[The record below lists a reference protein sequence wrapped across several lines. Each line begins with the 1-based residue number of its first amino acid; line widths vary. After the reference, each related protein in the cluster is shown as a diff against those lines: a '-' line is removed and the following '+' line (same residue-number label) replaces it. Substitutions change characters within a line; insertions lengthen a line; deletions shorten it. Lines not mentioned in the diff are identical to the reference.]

1 MKPLKN
7 IGWLASA
14 PILLFAGSVQAAAL
28 TISDPYCAN
37 FAFDAVTSTV
47 ACVEAASTGAEPA
60 TAPVCSVSASKTSV
74 TTGGTATLSALCNPA
89 ATSWNWTASSGA
101 PAISGS
107 SGTLTF
113 STAGSYTYRVAG
125 TNTIGAG
132 VPSADVTIAVTDAV
146 SGTPVVGTSCPAPAP
161 NTVIVNVG
169 TSDSYARK
177 DFDVVF
183 DNSGS
188 TFDSAV
194 TAGQTRALQFT
205 NGKSLTG
212 FLSGTTG
219 NYGGGYKDWALS
231 LCPGDFTASLG
242 DSCVKSRR
250 TSVNMYYSTD
260 GSQGC
265 KIPANQPLYLNI
277 RGTADEPAGF
287 VLQNVQMTAF

>member
-14 PILLFAGSVQAAAL
+14 PILLFAGSVQAAAI

-37 FAFDAVTSTV
+37 FAFDAATSTV
-47 ACVEAASTGAEPA
+47 ACVEAASTGAEIT

-74 TTGGTATLSALCNPA
+74 TTGGTATLSAVCNPA

-113 STAGSYTYRVAG
+113 STAGSYTYSVAG
-125 TNTIGAG
+125 TNTIPG
-132 VPSADVTIAVTDAV
+132 VPSAGVTIAVTDAV
-146 SGTPVVGTSCPAPAP
+146 EAPVVGSCPAPAP

-219 NYGGGYKDWALS
+219 NNGGGYKDWALS
-231 LCPGDFTASLG
+231 LCPGDFTTSLG
-242 DSCVKSRR
+242 DSCMKSKR

-260 GSQGC
+260 GSVGC

-277 RGTADEPAGF
+277 RGTAGEPAGF